1 MSIKLERGSN
11 ISLTNLS
18 PKANT
23 LYIGLGWSS
32 SFKSSEDTEVDASCF
47 MLNDQRHVR
56 NNNDFIFYNQQ
67 QDLDKAV
74 YLIDDLEEDYQGT
87 DKTGFV
93 IDLKKLSSEICRV
106 VFCLTIH
113 NIEKNKHYFSM
124 FDFVQARIVDQD
136 SFEEI
141 AYFRCEQDLEKETAI
156 LVGEIYRYN
165 NEWKFKAIAQGYNN
179 GLGDL
184 AQSFGVLLDEVNT
197 STTEIIQN
205 NNELVLTKKKR
216 KSSKEVI
223 DEQIESIRYKIN
235 LLLPQI
241 RTSINSNVNESSTRI
256 VLDRIFQDVL
266 GYTIDEIKTEQK
278 IQGRVA
284 DYILAPDG
292 VDTIVIEAKRAGTP
306 LRQKQIFQ
314 ATSYAAYSGI
324 NWAILTNLLEWQFYK
339 VSTIDK
345 VDPHLVFTIDLQRG
359 LDEENLYNL
368 MLISKFGVLR
378 KNLIDKVWLKKV
390 CLKLETLIGAIL
402 NEEVINKIRTIITK
416 ETGGQITNEEI
427 KKAIETDILKV

>member
-1 MSIKLERGSN
+1 MRITKFIYNELKAFIMLTSPSKIILKKMSIKLERGSN

-32 SFKSSEDTEVDASCF
+32 SFKSSEDIEVDASCF
-47 MLNDQRHVR
+47 MLNDQHHVR

-87 DKTGFV
+87 DKTGFI

-113 NIEKNKHYFSM
+113 NIEKNQHYFSM

-223 DEQIESIRYKIN
+223 DEQIESIRYKIKAMFA
-235 LLLPQI
+235 L
-241 RTSINSNVNESSTRI
+241 I
-256 VLDRIFQDVL
+256 VEKNQDF
-266 GYTIDEIKTEQK
+266 
-278 IQGRVA
+278 
-284 DYILAPDG
+284 P
-292 VDTIVIEAKRAGTP
+292 
-306 LRQKQIFQ
+306 
-314 ATSYAAYSGI
+314 
-324 NWAILTNLLEWQFYK
+324 
-339 VSTIDK
+339 
-345 VDPHLVFTIDLQRG
+345 
-359 LDEENLYNL
+359 
-368 MLISKFGVLR
+368 
-378 KNLIDKVWLKKV
+378 
-390 CLKLETLIGAIL
+390 
-402 NEEVINKIRTIITK
+402 
-416 ETGGQITNEEI
+416 
-427 KKAIETDILKV
+427 